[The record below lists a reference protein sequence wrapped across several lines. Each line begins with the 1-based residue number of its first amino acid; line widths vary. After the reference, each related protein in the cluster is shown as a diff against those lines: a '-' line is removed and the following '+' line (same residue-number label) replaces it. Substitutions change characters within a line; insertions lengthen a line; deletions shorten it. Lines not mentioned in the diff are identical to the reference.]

1 MNILITSRITIGIGV
16 VVFDLVPDYAVL
28 VVNFGGVIGYN
39 DKI

>member
-16 VVFDLVPDYAVL
+16 VVLDSVPDNAVL
-28 VVNFGGVIGYN
+28 VGNFGRVIRYN